1 MGDLD
6 YNVIDIFLRCAE
18 GARKIL
24 LKMVFSKV
32 KTLGKG
38 VQNRKIFAPGAG
50 QKIANTSWDYGL
62 DLEPQKTPPLLRAIL
77 TTRGGFITSIR
88 TDAKSKSNDAG
99 SLLLQIQ
106 FVLIQNY
113 RFGK

>member
-6 YNVIDIFLRCAE
+6 YNVIDIFLRRAE

-24 LKMVFSKV
+24 LKMVFSKG

-38 VQNRKIFAPGAG
+38 VQNRKIFAPAAG

-88 TDAKSKSNDAG
+88 TDVHEVQSKT
-99 SLLLQIQ
+99 
-106 FVLIQNY
+106 
-113 RFGK
+113 